1 MTDRE
6 LLLEILEG
14 INDVDRTGDTQVFSG
29 YTAPR
34 LRELIF
40 ARLEQPEQEP
50 VAWYDPDEILSKK
63 AFRWCKIG
71 KSTKPLYTTP
81 QPAQK
86 PLTDEQIENC
96 WQSLNGIEI
105 HNEAVRRG
113 LKTEY
118 LIRQYHGR
126 AIEAA
131 HNIK

>member
-86 PLTDEQIENC
+86 PLTDEEIKRIE
-96 WQSLNGIEI
+96 ET
-105 HNEAVRRG
+105 
-113 LKTEY
+113 TECVAGESW
-118 LIRQYHGR
+118 LRNLCR
-126 AIEAA
+126 NIEAA

>member
-63 AFRWCKIG
+63 HFAG
-71 KSTKPLYTTP
+71 AKSAR
-81 QPAQK
+81 AQNRS
-86 PLTDEQIENC
+86 TQH
-96 WQSLNGIEI
+96 
-105 HNEAVRRG
+105 HNQHRS
-113 LKTEY
+113 
-118 LIRQYHGR
+118 H
-126 AIEAA
+126 
-131 HNIK
+131 